1 MDVNAFKVP
10 TPEHADYGTKRRYIT
25 HTGILPEIDKP
36 ATTDE
41 EIEQY
46 VDKFYTMCD
55 NTRVKSEASS
65 EVVDQPTNEKAEEQ
79 VKEPVTD
86 PVKEE
91 PAKEP
96 AEEEVVE
103 SPKETPEESTI
114 STEE

>member
-36 ATTDE
+36 TTTDE

-55 NTRVKSEASS
+55 NTRVKSEAGS
-65 EVVDQPTNEKAEEQ
+65 EVVGEQ
-79 VKEPVTD
+79 TK
-86 PVKEE
+86 E

-96 AEEEVVE
+96 AEEEVVKDPVDE
-103 SPKETPEESTI
+103 TPKEPTEESTI

>member
-10 TPEHADYGTKRRYIT
+10 TPEHAEYGTKRRYIT

-36 ATTDE
+36 TTTDE

-65 EVVDQPTNEKAEEQ
+65 KVAEEPTNEQ
-79 VKEPVTD
+79 TKEPV
-86 PVKEE
+86 
-91 PAKEP
+91 
-96 AEEEVVE
+96 EEEVVKD
-103 SPKETPEESTI
+103 PVDETPTEESTI

>member
-65 EVVDQPTNEKAEEQ
+65 EVVGEQ
-79 VKEPVTD
+79 T
-86 PVKEE
+86 
-91 PAKEP
+91 KEP
-96 AEEEVVE
+96 AEEEVVRD
-103 SPKETPEESTI
+103 PVDETPTEESTI

>member
-25 HTGILPEIDKP
+25 HTGILSEIDKP
-36 ATTDE
+36 TTTDE

-65 EVVDQPTNEKAEEQ
+65 EVVDGPTNEQ
-79 VKEPVTD
+79 VKD
-86 PVKEE
+86 PVEEE

-96 AEEEVVE
+96 VEGEVV
-103 SPKETPEESTI
+103 KEPTEESTI
-114 STEE
+114 STEK

>member
-36 ATTDE
+36 TTTDE

-55 NTRVKSEASS
+55 NTRVKSEAES
-65 EVVDQPTNEKAEEQ
+65 EVAGEQ
-79 VKEPVTD
+79 TK
-86 PVKEE
+86 E
-91 PAKEP
+91 PAKESV
-96 AEEEVVE
+96 EEEVVKD
-103 SPKETPEESTI
+103 PVDKTPEESTI

>member
-65 EVVDQPTNEKAEEQ
+65 EVVGEQ
-79 VKEPVTD
+79 TK
-86 PVKEE
+86 E

-96 AEEEVVE
+96 AEEEVVKD
-103 SPKETPEESTI
+103 PVDETPTEESTI

>member
-10 TPEHADYGTKRRYIT
+10 TPEHTGYGTKRRYIT
-25 HTGILPEIDKP
+25 HTGILPEIDKST
-36 ATTDE
+36 TTDE

-46 VDKFYTMCD
+46 
-55 NTRVKSEASS
+55 VKSEASS
-65 EVVDQPTNEKAEEQ
+65 EVVDQPTDEK
-79 VKEPVTD
+79 VKEPVED

-96 AEEEVVE
+96 TE
-103 SPKETPEESTI
+103 ETPEESTI

>member
-36 ATTDE
+36 TTTDE

-65 EVVDQPTNEKAEEQ
+65 EVVGEQ
-79 VKEPVTD
+79 TK
-86 PVKEE
+86 E

-96 AEEEVVE
+96 TEEGVVKD
-103 SPKETPEESTI
+103 PVDETPTEESTI

>member
-1 MDVNAFKVP
+1 MNVNAFKVP
-10 TPEHADYGTKRRYIT
+10 TPEHAEYGTKRRYIT

-36 ATTDE
+36 TTTDE

-65 EVVDQPTNEKAEEQ
+65 EVVGEQ
-79 VKEPVTD
+79 TKEL
-86 PVKEE
+86 
-91 PAKEP
+91 AKEP
-96 AEEEVVE
+96 AEEVVKD
-103 SPKETPEESTI
+103 PVDETPEEPTEESTI

>member
-65 EVVDQPTNEKAEEQ
+65 EVVGEPTDEQ
-79 VKEPVTD
+79 T
-86 PVKEE
+86 
-91 PAKEP
+91 KEP
-96 AEEEVVE
+96 AEEEVVKD
-103 SPKETPEESTI
+103 PVDETPGEPTEESTI

>member
-25 HTGILPEIDKP
+25 HTGILPEIDKS

-65 EVVDQPTNEKAEEQ
+65 EVVGEPTDEQ
-79 VKEPVTD
+79 T
-86 PVKEE
+86 
-91 PAKEP
+91 KEP
-96 AEEEVVE
+96 AEEVVKD
-103 SPKETPEESTI
+103 PVDETPTEESTI

>member
-10 TPEHADYGTKRRYIT
+10 TPEHANYGTKRRYIT
-25 HTGILPEIDKP
+25 HTGILSEIDKP
-36 ATTDE
+36 TITDE

-65 EVVDQPTNEKAEEQ
+65 EVVDGPTNEQ
-79 VKEPVTD
+79 VKD
-86 PVKEE
+86 PVEEE

-96 AEEEVVE
+96 VEGEVV
-103 SPKETPEESTI
+103 KEPTEESTI

>member
-10 TPEHADYGTKRRYIT
+10 TPEHAEYGTKRRYIT

-36 ATTDE
+36 DTTDE

-65 EVVDQPTNEKAEEQ
+65 EVVSEPTDEQ
-79 VKEPVTD
+79 TK
-86 PVKEE
+86 E

-96 AEEEVVE
+96 AGEEVVKD
-103 SPKETPEESTI
+103 PVDETSAEESTI

>member
-36 ATTDE
+36 TTTDE

-65 EVVDQPTNEKAEEQ
+65 EVVDQPTNEKAEEEP
-79 VKEPVTD
+79 VKEPVTN
-86 PVKEE
+86 PVDEN
-91 PAKEP
+91 P
-96 AEEEVVE
+96 
-103 SPKETPEESTI
+103 TEESTI

>member
-10 TPEHADYGTKRRYIT
+10 TPEHAEYGTKRRYIT

-55 NTRVKSEASS
+55 NTRVKSEVSS
-65 EVVDQPTNEKAEEQ
+65 GVVGEPTDEQ
-79 VKEPVTD
+79 TK
-86 PVKEE
+86 E

-96 AEEEVVE
+96 TEEEVVKD
-103 SPKETPEESTI
+103 PVDETPTEESTI

>member
-36 ATTDE
+36 TTTDE

-55 NTRVKSEASS
+55 NTRVKGEASS
-65 EVVDQPTNEKAEEQ
+65 EVDQPTDEKVEEQ
-79 VKEPVTD
+79 VKEPVKE
-86 PVKEE
+86 PVEEE
-91 PAKEP
+91 PTE
-96 AEEEVVE
+96 
-103 SPKETPEESTI
+103 ETPEESTI

>member
-25 HTGILPEIDKP
+25 HTGILPEIDEP
-36 ATTDE
+36 TTTDE

-55 NTRVKSEASS
+55 NTRVKGEASS
-65 EVVDQPTNEKAEEQ
+65 KVDEPTGEQ
-79 VKEPVTD
+79 TK
-86 PVKEE
+86 E
-91 PAKEP
+91 PAKEEP
-96 AEEEVVE
+96 VKDPVEETPTE
-103 SPKETPEESTI
+103 ETPEESTI

>member
-36 ATTDE
+36 TTTDE

-55 NTRVKSEASS
+55 NTRVKSEAES
-65 EVVDQPTNEKAEEQ
+65 EVVGEQ
-79 VKEPVTD
+79 TK
-86 PVKEE
+86 E

-96 AEEEVVE
+96 VEEEVVKD
-103 SPKETPEESTI
+103 PVDETPEESTI

>member
-10 TPEHADYGTKRRYIT
+10 TPEHAEYGTKRRYIT

-36 ATTDE
+36 TTTDE

-55 NTRVKSEASS
+55 NTRVKNEASS
-65 EVVDQPTNEKAEEQ
+65 EVVDQPTDEK
-79 VKEPVTD
+79 VKEEPAKD

-96 AEEEVVE
+96 TE
-103 SPKETPEESTI
+103 ETPEESTI

>member
-10 TPEHADYGTKRRYIT
+10 TPEHAEYGTKRRYIT

-36 ATTDE
+36 TTTDE
-41 EIEQY
+41 DIEQY

-65 EVVDQPTNEKAEEQ
+65 EVVDQPTDEQ
-79 VKEPVTD
+79 VK
-86 PVKEE
+86 E

-96 AEEEVVE
+96 AEEGVVTDPVE
-103 SPKETPEESTI
+103 ETPTETPEESTI

>member
-36 ATTDE
+36 TTTDE

-65 EVVDQPTNEKAEEQ
+65 EVVGEPTDEQ
-79 VKEPVTD
+79 T
-86 PVKEE
+86 
-91 PAKEP
+91 KEP
-96 AEEEVVE
+96 AEEEVVKD
-103 SPKETPEESTI
+103 PVDETPTEESTI

>member
-55 NTRVKSEASS
+55 NTRVKSEVSS
-65 EVVDQPTNEKAEEQ
+65 EVVDGPTDEQ
-79 VKEPVTD
+79 V
-86 PVKEE
+86 
-91 PAKEP
+91 KEP
-96 AEEEVVE
+96 AEEEVVKD
-103 SPKETPEESTI
+103 PVDETPTEESTI

>member
-10 TPEHADYGTKRRYIT
+10 TPEHANYGTKRRYIT
-25 HTGILPEIDKP
+25 HTGILSEIDKP
-36 ATTDE
+36 TTTDE

-65 EVVDQPTNEKAEEQ
+65 EVVDGPTDEQ
-79 VKEPVTD
+79 VKD
-86 PVKEE
+86 PVEEE

-96 AEEEVVE
+96 VEGEVV
-103 SPKETPEESTI
+103 KEPTEESTI

>member
-10 TPEHADYGTKRRYIT
+10 TPEHKEYGTKRRYIT

-36 ATTDE
+36 TTTDE

-65 EVVDQPTNEKAEEQ
+65 EVVDQPTNEQTGEQ
-79 VKEPVTD
+79 TK
-86 PVKEE
+86 E
-91 PAKEP
+91 PAKEEP
-96 AEEEVVE
+96 VKDPVEETPTE
-103 SPKETPEESTI
+103 ETPEESTI

>member
-10 TPEHADYGTKRRYIT
+10 TPEHAEYGTKRRYIT

-65 EVVDQPTNEKAEEQ
+65 EVVDQPAEEKVEEQ
-79 VKEPVTD
+79 VKEPVED

-96 AEEEVVE
+96 TE
-103 SPKETPEESTI
+103 ETPEESTI

>member
-36 ATTDE
+36 TTTDE

-65 EVVDQPTNEKAEEQ
+65 EVVGEQ
-79 VKEPVTD
+79 TK
-86 PVKEE
+86 E
-91 PAKEP
+91 PAKKP
-96 AEEEVVE
+96 VEEEVVKD
-103 SPKETPEESTI
+103 PVDETPTEESTI

>member
-36 ATTDE
+36 TTTDE

-65 EVVDQPTNEKAEEQ
+65 EVVGEQ
-79 VKEPVTD
+79 TK
-86 PVKEE
+86 E

-96 AEEEVVE
+96 VEEEVVKD
-103 SPKETPEESTI
+103 PVDETPEEPTEESTI

>member
-10 TPEHADYGTKRRYIT
+10 TPEHAEYGTKRRYIT

-36 ATTDE
+36 TTTDE

-65 EVVDQPTNEKAEEQ
+65 EVVDQPTNEQ
-79 VKEPVTD
+79 VNES
-86 PVKEE
+86 
-91 PAKEP
+91 AKEP
-96 AEEEVVE
+96 AEEEVVKDPVDE
-103 SPKETPEESTI
+103 EPTEESTI

>member
-36 ATTDE
+36 TTTDE

-65 EVVDQPTNEKAEEQ
+65 EVVGEPTDEK
-79 VKEPVTD
+79 VK
-86 PVKEE
+86 E

-96 AEEEVVE
+96 AEEEVVKDPV
-103 SPKETPEESTI
+103 SETPTEESTI

>member
-36 ATTDE
+36 TTTDE

-65 EVVDQPTNEKAEEQ
+65 EVVDQPTEEK
-79 VKEPVTD
+79 VKE

-96 AEEEVVE
+96 TE
-103 SPKETPEESTI
+103 ETPEESTI

>member
-1 MDVNAFKVP
+1 MNVNAFKFP

-36 ATTDE
+36 TTTDE

-46 VDKFYTMCD
+46 VDRFYTMCD
-55 NTRVKSEASS
+55 NTRVKSEAES
-65 EVVDQPTNEKAEEQ
+65 EVVGEQ
-79 VKEPVTD
+79 TK
-86 PVKEE
+86 E

-96 AEEEVVE
+96 VEEEVVKDPVDE
-103 SPKETPEESTI
+103 TPKEPTEESTI

>member
-10 TPEHADYGTKRRYIT
+10 TPEHAEYGTKRRYIT
-25 HTGILPEIDKP
+25 HTGILSEIDKP
-36 ATTDE
+36 DTTDE

-65 EVVDQPTNEKAEEQ
+65 EVVDQPTEEKVEE
-79 VKEPVTD
+79 EPAKD

-96 AEEEVVE
+96 TE
-103 SPKETPEESTI
+103 ETPEESTI

>member
-1 MDVNAFKVP
+1 MNVNAFKVP

-36 ATTDE
+36 TTTDE

-65 EVVDQPTNEKAEEQ
+65 EVVDQPTDEQ
-79 VKEPVTD
+79 TK
-86 PVKEE
+86 E

-96 AEEEVVE
+96 TEEEVVKD
-103 SPKETPEESTI
+103 PVDETPTEESTI

>member
-10 TPEHADYGTKRRYIT
+10 TPEHAEYGTKRRYIT

-36 ATTDE
+36 TTTDE

-55 NTRVKSEASS
+55 NTRVKSEAES
-65 EVVDQPTNEKAEEQ
+65 EVVGEQ
-79 VKEPVTD
+79 TKEP
-86 PVKEE
+86 
-91 PAKEP
+91 ANEP
-96 AEEEVVE
+96 AEEVVKD
-103 SPKETPEESTI
+103 PVDETPTEESTI

>member
-55 NTRVKSEASS
+55 NTRVKSEVSS
-65 EVVDQPTNEKAEEQ
+65 GVVGEPTDEQ
-79 VKEPVTD
+79 T
-86 PVKEE
+86 
-91 PAKEP
+91 KEP
-96 AEEEVVE
+96 AEEEVVKD
-103 SPKETPEESTI
+103 PVDETPTEESTI

>member
-36 ATTDE
+36 TTTDE

-46 VDKFYTMCD
+46 VDRLYTMCD

-65 EVVDQPTNEKAEEQ
+65 EVVGEQ
-79 VKEPVTD
+79 TK
-86 PVKEE
+86 E

-96 AEEEVVE
+96 AEEEVVKGPVDE
-103 SPKETPEESTI
+103 TPKEPTEESTI

>member
-1 MDVNAFKVP
+1 MRFMDVNAFKVP
-10 TPEHADYGTKRRYIT
+10 TPEHREYGTKRRYIT

-36 ATTDE
+36 TTTDE

-65 EVVDQPTNEKAEEQ
+65 EVVDQPTDEKAEEQ
-79 VKEPVTD
+79 VKEP
-86 PVKEE
+86 
-91 PAKEP
+91 AKEP
-96 AEEEVVE
+96 VEEEVVE
-103 SPKETPEESTI
+103 NPTEETPEESTI

>member
-10 TPEHADYGTKRRYIT
+10 TPEHAEYGTKRRYIT

-65 EVVDQPTNEKAEEQ
+65 EVVDQPTNEKVEEQ
-79 VKEPVTD
+79 VKEPVED

-96 AEEEVVE
+96 TE
-103 SPKETPEESTI
+103 ETPEESTI

>member
-10 TPEHADYGTKRRYIT
+10 TPEHAEYGTKRRYIT
-25 HTGILPEIDKP
+25 HTGILSEIDKP
-36 ATTDE
+36 TTTDE

-65 EVVDQPTNEKAEEQ
+65 EVVDQPTEEK
-79 VKEPVTD
+79 VKEPVED

-96 AEEEVVE
+96 EGEPTEEI
-103 SPKETPEESTI
+103 PEESTI